1 MTAATSAQPARPCA
15 KMIAPIRKNGR
26 GRGNPLIST
35 RRNAAAPTLFEH
47 VAFSFGGIR
56 NHGTIAPSF
65 FMGVLHPQILTGG
78 REGGSRACRFLVRGI
93 STPHGLPSP
102 WKVRAVL
109 QFAQGASV
117 MMRTLSRS
125 VSTAFPSI
133 PEPIFL
139 PVQSCRKHVEE
150 RPQVNTFTD
159 VADSAEGLLQRAQAG
174 GLMGS
179 ESIASAVSCAIAR
192 CRAILSVLVRKSG
205 RGRGN
210 PLISNRRTIAGP
222 RLMRGFSFGGSSNH
236 GVIASA
242 FLGALYPQ
250 FLTGSRAG
258 GFRACRHLL
267 RGISTPHGL
276 PSPWKGRAVP
286 NLATGISAMMR
297 TLSRNVSTAF
307 PSIPEPTFLPV
318 QSCHKRVEERPQVN
332 TFTDVADGLERLL
345 ERCTERAAFIESAP
359 ADCRHKQA
367 ARNALRGYLSDLLDL
382 CADVQAIAETAGRPA
397 HAYTVEA
404 RA

>member
-26 GRGNPLIST
+26 GRGNPLIS
-35 RRNAAAPTLFEH
+35 
-47 VAFSFGGIR
+47 
-56 NHGTIAPSF
+56 
-65 FMGVLHPQILTGG
+65 
-78 REGGSRACRFLVRGI
+78 
-93 STPHGLPSP
+93 
-102 WKVRAVL
+102 
-109 QFAQGASV
+109 
-117 MMRTLSRS
+117 
-125 VSTAFPSI
+125 
-133 PEPIFL
+133 
-139 PVQSCRKHVEE
+139 
-150 RPQVNTFTD
+150 
-159 VADSAEGLLQRAQAG
+159 
-174 GLMGS
+174 
-179 ESIASAVSCAIAR
+179 
-192 CRAILSVLVRKSG
+192 
-205 RGRGN
+205 
-210 PLISNRRTIAGP
+210 NRRTIAGP
-222 RLMRGFSFGGSSNH
+222 RLMRGFSFDGSSNH

-242 FLGALYPQ
+242 FMGALYPQ

-258 GFRACRHLL
+258 GLRACRHLL

-286 NLATGISAMMR
+286 NPATGISAMMR

-332 TFTDVADGLERLL
+332 TFTDVADSAEGLL

>member
-102 WKVRAVL
+102 WKGRAVL

-133 PEPIFL
+133 PEPSFC
-139 PVQSCRKHVEE
+139 PVESLHARPVDARKAD
-150 RPQVNTFTD
+150 TFTD
-159 VADSAEGLLQRAQAG
+159 
-174 GLMGS
+174 
-179 ESIASAVSCAIAR
+179 I
-192 CRAILSVLVRKSG
+192 
-205 RGRGN
+205 
-210 PLISNRRTIAGP
+210 
-222 RLMRGFSFGGSSNH
+222 
-236 GVIASA
+236 
-242 FLGALYPQ
+242 
-250 FLTGSRAG
+250 
-258 GFRACRHLL
+258 
-267 RGISTPHGL
+267 
-276 PSPWKGRAVP
+276 
-286 NLATGISAMMR
+286 
-297 TLSRNVSTAF
+297 
-307 PSIPEPTFLPV
+307 
-318 QSCHKRVEERPQVN
+318 
-332 TFTDVADGLERLL
+332 ADGLERLL
-345 ERCTERAAFIESAP
+345 ERCTERVAFIESAP